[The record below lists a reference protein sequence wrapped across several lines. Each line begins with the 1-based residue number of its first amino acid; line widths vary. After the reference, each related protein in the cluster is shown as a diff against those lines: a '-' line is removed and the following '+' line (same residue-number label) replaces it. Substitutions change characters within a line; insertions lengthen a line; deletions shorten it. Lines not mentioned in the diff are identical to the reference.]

1 MKSINRAF
9 TLIELLV
16 VIAIIA
22 ILAAI
27 LFPVFAQAKLAAK
40 ASSDL
45 SNLKQLSLGNI
56 MYTNDYDD
64 LYGAGLTG
72 PTPNGQGNGTDW
84 QVTWASQTQPY
95 VKNGDVTSNQLGGSG
110 KNLSSASVFRSA
122 LDGNYNVV
130 SWSDGSE
137 GVAISYGANS
147 AMIANASTNWA
158 ASLIGPFSH
167 DLVGYGS
174 GKYTSMSTT
183 SVTNAASTVM
193 LGDKFNR
200 EAQAYGSAGV
210 FSAFCGDAFTNLN
223 WIDWCAPGEI
233 PNGDINAAYPWDS
246 NHGTGALYPNTNAGA
261 ASLHGTMSNF
271 AFTDGHVKALA
282 PVATNPDPV
291 NRPDLN
297 QWNATR

>member
-1 MKSINRAF
+1 MKSISRAF

-27 LFPVFAQAKLAAK
+27 LFPVFAQAKQAAK
-40 ASSDL
+40 AASDV
-45 SNLKQLSLGNI
+45 SDLKQLALANV
-56 MYTNDYDD
+56 MYSNDYDD
-64 LYGAGLTG
+64 LFGAGLTG
-72 PTPNGQGNGTDW
+72 PTPNGQYNGTYW
-84 QVTWASQTQPY
+84 QVTWAAQTQPY
-95 VKNGDVTSNQLGGSG
+95 IKNGDVTSNQLGGSG
-110 KNLSSASVFRSA
+110 KNLTSASVFRSA
-122 LDGNYNVV
+122 LDGLYTVV

-147 AMIANASTNWA
+147 AMIANASTGWA
-158 ASLIGPFSH
+158 AKLIGPFCH
-167 DLVGYGS
+167 DLVGNGS

-183 SVTNAASTVM
+183 AVTNPASTVM
-193 LGDKFNR
+193 LADKFNR

-210 FSAFCGDAFTNLN
+210 FSAFCGDAFTNLS

-233 PNGDINAAYPWDS
+233 PNGLPNASYPWDS
-246 NHGTGALYPNTNAGA
+246 NHGTGATYPHTNAGS

-282 PVATNPDPV
+282 PVSTNPDPV
-291 NRPDLN
+291 NHPELN
-297 QWNATR
+297 QWDANR